1 MESWLQRCLASRT
14 RVKIGVL
21 TFASIFIFFALLR
34 TWHDDLWLT
43 VDNVTS
49 GSASSGDVLIT
60 PEQEEQKNN
69 DSGVLETSSRS
80 STTTTTTISTSTT
93 STSIYTD
100 FLEWATSTSSLSLPA
115 NTVSSSVLG
124 HVENPQSTEAPADDK
139 PEVAP
144 IEVAQP
150 TLPAVIAAAMKYEDV
165 AWMDELVETYEKSE
179 YGPRVYMQT
188 NTF

>member
-80 STTTTTTISTSTT
+80 STTTTTTISTSST